1 MRIIKEKEKKIK
13 MKYNRIELESEHLP
27 YKNNTICLKFEKN
40 HNIIFARN
48 GSGKSTIARMIYD
61 YKENEVNNENE
72 KVKFLCKSKNSNG
85 DNKSAIVELKNIE
98 DVKVFNYDYKLELD
112 EDKIKGATSVIV
124 TNEAIADLNFRL
136 VTLENKIWILAKEL
150 ARFGG
155 SIKNPDG
162 TMARK
167 LYVFGVKGASFNG
180 NLKERFFPSPLGY
193 LKEVV
198 ESEIYNKILECY
210 DLEFDYNLF
219 LNKYGAEHDVKQLEI
234 IKKFSSFKNF
244 DKLKELVREFET
256 EKKSLMDE
264 EKKEI
269 EATRTIAEP
278 YLKTMNINLK
288 TIFFSSNR
296 LKFIPQEDQLY
307 QVISRGKIVNKLENL
322 STAEKNIIKLVHFF
336 SRINEDFPAEKY
348 NNVLIVI
355 DDPISSTDFE
365 NKIGIYSYLRKQL
378 EFLDKK
384 RIKTLFLTHD
394 EDVLQHIQKVYEDIN
409 NDFQSFELRPQIGLN
424 PIDKYTNFY
433 SERLLDVFL
442 FASGYRKELQ
452 PYIGNIMRRVLEGYS
467 KFNYLLGL
475 EKLTRDYDLRSRFI
489 EKYIDEDI
497 INNLMYRL
505 VLNSESHAEGQ
516 LQLERDYESYFTYE
530 ELKKTAQAIITI
542 LYKLDNVHV
551 QKHIKQ
557 FIPRFR
563 YAEKFLKEKHIK
575 IKQIEDKKSALKN
588 ISDLNKQNGIKKEI
602 QDILIKLEELN
613 NEDIEIYQILQDLDT
628 HIKNNVLL

>member
-1 MRIIKEKEKKIK
+1 

-40 HNIIFARN
+40 HNVIFARN

-85 DNKSAIVELKNIE
+85 DNKSEIVDLKNIE

-112 EDKIKGATSVIV
+112 KDKIKGATSVIV
-124 TNEAIADLNFRL
+124 TNEEIADLNFRL

-155 SIKNPDG
+155 NIKNPDG

-219 LNKYGAEHDVKQLEI
+219 LNKYGAEYDIKQLEI

-244 DKLKELVREFET
+244 DKLKELVREFES

-409 NDFQSFELRPQIGLN
+409 SKFESVELRPQLGIKQ
-424 PIDKYTNFY
+424 ITKRTNFY

-442 FASGYRKELQ
+442 FASGYRIELE
-452 PYIGNIMRRVLEGYS
+452 PYIGNIMRRVIEGYS

-475 EKLTRDYDLRSRFI
+475 EKLTRDNNLRSKFI
-489 EKYIDEDI
+489 KNDIDEDI

-505 VLNSESHAEGQ
+505 VLNSESHSEGQ
-516 LQLERDYESYFTYE
+516 LKLERDYESYFTYE

-542 LYKLDNVHV
+542 LYKLDKYHV
-551 QKHIKQ
+551 VNHLLSFKDSFKVDMSENKNKLDELNKTIENK
-557 FIPRFR
+557 ISNL
-563 YAEKFLKEKHIK
+563 EKNNDEKKVKILEEIERKIREKDTVENELKKLENTENNIIYNILSNLEKHIESVV
-575 IKQIEDKKSALKN
+575 ILK
-588 ISDLNKQNGIKKEI
+588 
-602 QDILIKLEELN
+602 
-613 NEDIEIYQILQDLDT
+613 
-628 HIKNNVLL
+628 